1 MTRASAS
8 PPMRRARAARK
19 AGRGGTVLGIFI
31 GLVLGLGLAGV
42 VAYYL
47 SSANSPFLTSG
58 AAKDT
63 RDSPRDA
70 GKGARGERA
79 EATEKP
85 RFDFYK
91 ILPGGEDPKQ
101 ADRRAADRTDRAIVD
116 QARERSADK
125 AADKASGK
133 AADRPPETT
142 APDRQPDKLAAVE
155 REAKAPKAGER
166 FWLQA
171 GSFANEPDADNLK
184 ARLALAGWQ
193 ANVQTGILPDK
204 AVRFRVRL
212 GPYDNTDELT
222 RIKAELAKN
231 GFDAAV
237 IKY

>member
-1 MTRASAS
+1 MTRVS
-8 PPMRRARAARK
+8 PAVPMRRARASRK

-31 GLVLGLGLAGV
+31 GLVLGLGLAAV

-63 RDSPRDA
+63 RDPARDP
-70 GKGARGERA
+70 GKGVRSERSDV
-79 EATEKP
+79 TEKP

-91 ILPGGEDPKQ
+91 ILPSGEEPKQ
-101 ADRRAADRTDRAIVD
+101 ADRRTADRTDRAIVE
-116 QARERSADK
+116 QARDRSPDK
-125 AADKASGK
+125 TTAK
-133 AADRPPETT
+133 AADRPLEKA
-142 APDRQPDKLAAVE
+142 APDRPPDKLASVE
-155 REAKAPKAGER
+155 REAKAPKPGER

-171 GSFANEPDADNLK
+171 GSFANESDADNLK

-193 ANVQTGILPDK
+193 ANVQTGVLPDK

-222 RIKAELAKN
+222 RIKADLAKN

-237 IKY
+237 IKF

>member
-1 MTRASAS
+1 MTRVPASA
-8 PPMRRARAARK
+8 PMRRTRLSRK
-19 AGRGGTVLGIFI
+19 TGRGGTVLGIFI
-31 GLVLGLGLAGV
+31 GLVLGLGLAAG

-47 SSANSPFLTSG
+47 SSTNSPFLPSG

-63 RDSPRDA
+63 REPPRDA
-70 GKGARGERA
+70 GKSGRSERA
-79 EATEKP
+79 DAPEKP

-91 ILPGGEDPKQ
+91 ILPSGEETKQ
-101 ADRRAADRTDRAIVD
+101 ADRRAADRTDRTIVD
-116 QARERSADK
+116 QARERSP
-125 AADKASGK
+125 DKASGK
-133 AADRPPETT
+133 AADRPPEKT
-142 APDRQPDKLAAVE
+142 APDRPPDKLAAVD
-155 REAKAPKAGER
+155 REAKAPKAAER

-171 GSFANEPDADNLK
+171 GSFANESDADNLK

-193 ANVQTGILPDK
+193 ANVQTGVLPDK

-237 IKY
+237 IKFQ

>member
-1 MTRASAS
+1 MTRVSESAS
-8 PPMRRARAARK
+8 VRRARSSRR

-31 GLVLGLGLAGV
+31 GLVLGLGLAAGV
-42 VAYYL
+42 TYYL

-58 AAKDT
+58 AVKDT
-63 RDSPRDA
+63 RDPPRDA
-70 GKGARGERA
+70 SKGARSERT

-91 ILPGGEDPKQ
+91 ILPGGEDTKQ
-101 ADRRAADRTDRAIVD
+101 ADRRAAERTDRAIVD
-116 QARERSADK
+116 QAKERSPDK
-125 AADKASGK
+125 TSGK
-133 AADRPPETT
+133 AADRPPEKT
-142 APDRQPDKLAAVE
+142 APDRPPDKLAAAD
-155 REAKAPKAGER
+155 RDAKAPKAGER

-171 GSFANEPDADNLK
+171 GSFANESDADNLK

-193 ANVQTGILPDK
+193 ANVQTGVLPDK

-222 RIKAELAKN
+222 RIKADLAKN

-237 IKY
+237 IKF

>member
-1 MTRASAS
+1 MSRASAS
-8 PPMRRARAARK
+8 APVRRTRSSRK

-31 GLVLGLGLAGV
+31 GLLLGLGLAAGI
-42 VAYYL
+42 AYYL
-47 SSANSPFLTSG
+47 SSATSPFLASG

-63 RDSPRDA
+63 RDP
-70 GKGARGERA
+70 GKGVRSDRA
-79 EATEKP
+79 DAVDKP

-91 ILPGGEDPKQ
+91 ILPSGEDTKQ

-116 QARERSADK
+116 QAKERSPDK
-125 AADKASGK
+125 SSSKT
-133 AADRPPETT
+133 ADRPPEKTL
-142 APDRQPDKLAAVE
+142 PDRPDKLAAVD

-171 GSFANEPDADNLK
+171 GSFANESDADNLK

-193 ANVQTGILPDK
+193 ANVQTGVLPDK

-222 RIKAELAKN
+222 RIKADLAKN

-237 IKY
+237 IKF

>member
-1 MTRASAS
+1 MTRVPASA
-8 PPMRRARAARK
+8 PMRRTRSSRK

-31 GLVLGLGLAGV
+31 GLVLGLGLAAG

-47 SSANSPFLTSG
+47 SSTNSPFLTSG

-63 RDSPRDA
+63 RDPPRDA
-70 GKGARGERA
+70 GKGGRSERA
-79 EATEKP
+79 DAPEKP

-91 ILPGGEDPKQ
+91 ILPSGEETKQ
-101 ADRRAADRTDRAIVD
+101 ADRRAADRTDRTIAD
-116 QARERSADK
+116 QARERSPE
-125 AADKASGK
+125 KASGK
-133 AADRPPETT
+133 AADRPPEKT
-142 APDRQPDKLAAVE
+142 APDRPPDKLAAVE
-155 REAKAPKAGER
+155 PGAKAPKAAER

-171 GSFANEPDADNLK
+171 GSFANESDADNLK

-193 ANVQTGILPDK
+193 ANVQTGVLPDK

-222 RIKAELAKN
+222 RIKADLAKN

-237 IKY
+237 IKF